1 MKQVELTSKLV
12 LAIIGLTSVGAI
24 LVPTYAVP
32 TIRSGDIF
40 DETIQSVDIKNGEVK
55 NADLAP
61 NAVTSDKIKNG
72 EVKAEDIAAGV
83 IPSGGGNIET
93 RIITTGEQVVAP
105 GELSGDIPL
114 QCNDDE
120 VVTGGGIVIPAG
132 YQDAAIVGNDPTS
145 SNDWR
150 VNVANTGESDITV
163 IFTGKAV
170 CAKIVP

>member
-1 MKQVELTSKLV
+1 
-12 LAIIGLTSVGAI
+12 LAN
-24 LVPTYAVP
+24 
-32 TIRSGDIF
+32 D
-40 DETIQSVDIKNGEVK
+40 
-55 NADLAP
+55 
-61 NAVTSDKIKNG
+61 AVTTAKIKNG
-72 EVKAEDIAAGV
+72 EVTTNDIKDATIESQDIAAGV
-83 IPSGGGNIET
+83 IPSAGGNIET